1 METAKQP
8 YFLGIDLNER
18 YAMISFYQ
26 LNMKEPE
33 TVSMIAGSE
42 IYQIPMVI
50 GKKKNIGQWYIGD
63 EARKLAKT
71 SDVVCIDELW
81 RRTRNHDKIEI
92 EGEEYQAEDLFIL
105 YMKKLFLLPQK
116 LGNPSYCDRLVVTME
131 HLDRECMDLLWNVSA
146 KLNLKKEQFMVL
158 DHKESF
164 YYFALNQKPELF
176 FHDVVLFEYETE
188 LMKSYRLERNIHT
201 TPQLITILESDG
213 KSMEGDRDLEFIDIM
228 QDTFGKHMISSVYLV
243 GDGFDGQWMK
253 ASLPVLC
260 RGRRAFMGKNLFS
273 KGACYAAAVCQMQES
288 WPYIYMGENEMKF
301 NLRVKVL
308 HHGKMEFYDLITAG
322 KNWFEIKGECEVI
335 LSGSHEINFW
345 KQLPHSREAK
355 IETLELTDFPERP
368 DRTTRLR
375 IVAKPVSDEEV
386 EIEIKDMGFGEIF
399 RATDKIWKYKMS
411 M

>member
-26 LNMKEPE
+26 LNMSEPE

-92 EGEEYQAEDLFIL
+92 EGEEYQAEELFFL
-105 YMKKLFLLPQK
+105 YMKKLFRLPQK
-116 LGNPSYCDRLVVTME
+116 LGNPSYCDRLVITLE
-131 HLDRECMDLLWNVSA
+131 HLDRECMDLLWNMSV

-176 FHDVVLFEYETE
+176 LHDVVLFEYETDNV
-188 LMKSYRLERNIHT
+188 KSFRLERNIHT
-201 TPQLITILESDG
+201 KPQLITISENEGRSID
-213 KSMEGDRDLEFIDIM
+213 GDRDLEFIDIM
-228 QDTFGKHMISSVYLV
+228 QETFGKHMVSSVYLV

-253 ASLPVLC
+253 ASIPVLC

-273 KGACYAAAVCQMQES
+273 KGACYAAAVCQMQED

-301 NLRVKVL
+301 NLRVKVR
-308 HHGKMEFYDLITAG
+308 HHGKMEFQDLISAG

-335 LSGSHEINFW
+335 LSGTHEINFW

-375 IVAKPVSDEEV
+375 ITARPVSDEAV

-399 RATDKIWKYKMS
+399 RATDKVWKYKMS

>member
-26 LNMKEPE
+26 LNMREPE

-131 HLDRECMDLLWNVSA
+131 HLDRECMDLLWMVSA

-188 LMKSYRLERNIHT
+188 VMKSYRLERNVHT

-260 RGRRAFMGKNLFS
+260 RGRRAFMGKNLFR
-273 KGACYAAAVCQMQES
+273 KGHAMRQQ
-288 WPYIYMGENEMKF
+288 
-301 NLRVKVL
+301 
-308 HHGKMEFYDLITAG
+308 
-322 KNWFEIKGECEVI
+322 
-335 LSGSHEINFW
+335 
-345 KQLPHSREAK
+345 
-355 IETLELTDFPERP
+355 
-368 DRTTRLR
+368 
-375 IVAKPVSDEEV
+375 
-386 EIEIKDMGFGEIF
+386 
-399 RATDKIWKYKMS
+399 
-411 M
+411 